1 MAHLRT
7 QLWMFCKAQMSS
19 QVASLVDF
27 TVSVVL
33 ERLGLWYF
41 YAAFFGALSGG
52 VVNCTVNYRWVF
64 HAQGQKKKYVAI
76 KYFIVWGI
84 SILLNTG
91 GTYVLTEVSGVYFLF
106 SKVVVAVLVGVFW
119 NYQMQRLFVF
129 RNLNISNKDGRRRLS
144 STSTP

>member
-1 MAHLRT
+1 MGSLRN

-27 TVSVVL
+27 SVSVIL

-41 YAAFFGALSGG
+41 YAAFLGAFSGG

-64 HAQGQKKKYVAI
+64 HSQGQKKKYVAL
-76 KYFIVWGI
+76 KYFFVWGI

-91 GTYVLTEVSGVYFLF
+91 GTYVLTEISGVYFLF
-106 SKVVVAVLVGVFW
+106 SKVVVAVVVAIMW

-129 RNLNISNKDGRRRLS
+129 RNLNPSNKDGQTEPS
-144 STSTP
+144 